1 MNIGA
6 DLDTRDRNMA
16 RPSSALDAR
25 PRKKK
30 KKRKRQDSSEG
41 NPYASLNVSKPKV
54 PASEMDTSTIGGD
67 HETDSIVYRVDS
79 IQKFVDDDL
88 DMVNPVNDITV
99 QEIQKEP
106 EDGISRDYVAQS

>member
-1 MNIGA
+1 
-6 DLDTRDRNMA
+6 MA

-30 KKRKRQDSSEG
+30 KKRKRQESSEG
-41 NPYASLNVSKPKV
+41 NPYASLNVSKTKV
-54 PASEMDTSTIGGD
+54 PTSEMDTSTIGGD

-88 DMVNPVNDITV
+88 DMVNPVNDLTV
-99 QEIQKEP
+99 QEISKEK
-106 EDGISRDYVAQS
+106 EDRLANDYVAQS